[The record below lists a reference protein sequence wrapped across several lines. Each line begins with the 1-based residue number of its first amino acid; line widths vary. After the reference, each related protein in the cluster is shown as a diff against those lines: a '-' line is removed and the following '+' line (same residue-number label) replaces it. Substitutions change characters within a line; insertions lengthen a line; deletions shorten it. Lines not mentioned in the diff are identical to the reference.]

1 MRFRR
6 CFWKQKLY
14 VMRGKTEMTE
24 GLSKEYTRTR
34 AEVDLDAIRFNCLQ
48 ARAHIREG
56 VKLMAVIKAD
66 AYGHGSVPVMH
77 TINDL
82 ADGYGVASAKEAM
95 TLREDGCRKLIL
107 VLGYVTPEWYPDMVE
122 QGITLAVFTEEMARD
137 LSAVSQRIGKPA
149 LIHLKLD
156 TGMSRIGMAPTR
168 ESVELVKRIAALPG
182 IAITGMFTH
191 CACADQKDKT
201 SALAQFEKYQ
211 MFAGWLEEAGI
222 EIPIK
227 HAANSAAIM
236 DLPQT
241 HMDMVRCGITLYG
254 LYPSE
259 EMADPEGYPLKPAL
273 SWRSR
278 VSYVKEVP
286 AGTGIGYGQTYVT
299 KEPRIVATI
308 PVGYADG
315 YHRAQSNRA
324 RVLIRGK
331 SCPILGRVCMDQF
344 MVDVTDVPGVCVGD
358 EVTLLGRDGEEY
370 ISAEEMGALSE
381 SFNYEVI
388 CDIGSR
394 VPRLYL

>member
-1 MRFRR
+1 M
-6 CFWKQKLY
+6 CA
-14 VMRGKTEMTE
+14 MRGKERMTE
-24 GLSKEYTRTR
+24 GLTKEYTRTR

-66 AYGHGSVPVMH
+66 AYGHGAVPVMR
-77 TINDL
+77 TIDDL
-82 ADGYGVASAKEAM
+82 ADGYGVASAKEAL
-95 TLREDGCRKLIL
+95 TLREAGCRKLIL
-107 VLGYVTPEWYPDMVE
+107 ILGYVTPEWYPDMIE
-122 QGITLAVFTEEMARD
+122 QEITLAVFTEEMARD

-149 LIHLKLD
+149 LVHLKLD
-156 TGMSRIGMAPTR
+156 TGMGRIGMAPVP
-168 ESVELVKRIAALPG
+168 ESVELVKRIAAMPG
-182 IAITGMFTH
+182 IKITGMFTH
-191 CACADQKDKT
+191 FACADQKDKA
-201 SALAQFEKYQ
+201 SALAQFAKYQ
-211 MFAGWLEEAGI
+211 KFAGWLSEAGI
-222 EIPIK
+222 EIPVK

-259 EMADPEGYPLKPAL
+259 EMDPEGYPLKPAL

-278 VSYVKEVP
+278 VSYVKCVP

-299 KEPRIVATI
+299 KEPRVIATI

-315 YHRAQSNRA
+315 YSRAQSNRA

-344 MVDVTDVPGVCVGD
+344 MVDVTEVPGVSVGD
-358 EVTLLGRDGEEY
+358 DVTLLGRDGEEF

-394 VPRLYL
+394 VPRLYLRGGKIIN